1 MHIAI
6 CDDNV
11 ADRKQLERLL
21 GRESDK
27 RKSDTGVF
35 YTDSYGDCEV
45 LCQNPMP
52 YDLFFIDLTES
63 EPDGLSF
70 ALQLRRLGV
79 TVPIILCSS
88 KIDYKAAY
96 KALPE
101 CPYEFLFLEKA
112 IRTAELSHMLDHTI
126 EILKQR
132 VPVIELRSDTDTCYV
147 QEDDIIYAV
156 TKGQYVHVF
165 LKGGRDISILTD
177 MLNFYSTVNMYTH
190 MVLLTNKTL
199 INITYLESY
208 TPFRVKLKDGTSL
221 RSTPFAVSFIKT
233 ALNMLP
239 DEESPTE

>member
-6 CDDNV
+6 CDDNI

-45 LCQNPMP
+45 LGRNPMP

-63 EPDGLSF
+63 EPDGLTF
-70 ALQLRRLGV
+70 ALQLRRFGV
-79 TVPIILCSS
+79 TAPIILCSS

-112 IRTAELSHMLDHTI
+112 IRTADLSLMLDHTI
-126 EILKQR
+126 EILEQR
-132 VPVIELRSDTDTCYV
+132 IPTIELRSDTDTYYV

-156 TKGQYVHVF
+156 TKGQYVHVI
-165 LKGGRDISILTD
+165 LKDKRDVLILTD

-199 INITYLESY
+199 INIAYLGSY
-208 TPFRVKLKDGTSL
+208 TPFKVELKDGTSL
-221 RSTPFAVSFIKT
+221 KSTPFAVSLIKA
-233 ALNMLP
+233 ALSMLLA
-239 DEESPTE
+239 EESPTK